1 MTKTK
6 KEDLGPAEEDGVDE
20 GRRQEYAIRM
30 VEIIQT
36 VVEDLDERGKRMW
49 RKMLGIDT
57 NPQSCAQKE
66 SSSNSS
72 FLRSPSSSE
81 TSSDPGSSI

>member
-1 MTKTK
+1 MTGPEDK
-6 KEDLGPAEEDGVDE
+6 DLGLSEEDGVDE
-20 GRRQEYAIRM
+20 GRQQEHAIRM

-57 NPQSCAQKE
+57 KPQSCAQKE

-72 FLRSPSSSE
+72 SPR
-81 TSSDPGSSI
+81 